1 MKMMYRK
8 PTIKIMDRHTLIEL
22 DGDFT
27 DHEIGHLL
35 NKAYLSH
42 KAPHEYDELKK
53 YIRDLV
59 IGKHNSL
66 YIMGNGSPDPLASAT
81 ILASP
86 YLVYYSGPVNY
97 DYAFSGTSNTGVW
110 NPACTTNNPTNCNT
124 GVYAESSTAGCK
136 PLNWEPIFIE
146 YNNGEAWQWGVFYK
160 VDAITDYTTS
170 GLYTTMSPITGN
182 VYPPDY
188 VIINAKYGY
197 APYVSSTN
205 PLTLTTY
212 FYWSPGSSSYSFSYV
227 YFTIAM
233 NPYTCNGPNGGIYI
247 IPLFYSTGQY
257 NFNSDTYYI
266 SMWQFTY
273 T

>member
-1 MKMMYRK
+1 MMYRK
-8 PTIKIMDRHTLIEL
+8 PTVKTMDRHILIEL

-27 DHEIGHLL
+27 HYEIRHLL
-35 NKAYLSH
+35 NKAYLNH

-59 IGKHNSL
+59 IGKHNSV
-66 YIMGNGSPDPLASAT
+66 YIMANGSPEPLASAS

-86 YLVYYSGPVNY
+86 YLSNYSGQVYY
-97 DYAFSGTSNTGVW
+97 DYAFSGTSMSGVW
-110 NPACTTNNPTNCNT
+110 NPACLTNNSTNCNSI
-124 GVYAESSTAGCK
+124 SSAAGCT
-136 PLNWEPIFIE
+136 PLNWAPIFIE
-146 YNNGEAWQWGVFYK
+146 YNNGEAWQWGLFYIPN
-160 VDAITDYTTS
+160 VITAGGQ
-170 GLYTTMSPITGN
+170 GLYITMSPILGN
-182 VYPPDY
+182 IYPPNY
-188 VIINAKYGY
+188 IIINAKYGY

-212 FYWSPGSSSYSFSYV
+212 FYWSPGSSSYSYSYV

-233 NPYTCNGPNGGIYI
+233 NPNTCNGPNGGIYI
-247 IPLFYSTGQY
+247 LPLFYSTGQY